1 MKTMKDWHD
10 LYLKLDVL
18 LLVDV
23 FEKIRNNSLKNYELC
38 LSHYFSEPDLT
49 WDVMLKMAKIELEL
63 IPDPDMYIL
72 FEKKIKQV
80 ECLVFLTDTAIP

>member
-1 MKTMKDWHD
+1 MKDWHD

-72 FEKKIKQV
+72 FEKK
-80 ECLVFLTDTAIP
+80 